1 VTELVRALG
10 WQAGWRGDAHLLTL
24 LGAATL
30 AVLVASAG
38 ISSILGVSPVA
49 VQAGTW
55 LLWLLWLGAVFPR
68 NATRDSSKPCEL
80 PYRRAFTREILVG
93 VGVAFSQILH
103 PALAGVTAGD
113 PAAGSSPY
121 LLAGGALVVAGFG
134 TIALGVSA
142 LGVARTLFVFEY
154 VRGQRAVLSSGIYRF
169 LRHPLF
175 LGGTTMS
182 LGLAVCTA
190 DRTAITLG
198 LLNAC
203 VVPFYVW
210 LEDRR
215 CCTILG
221 SAYADY
227 RASVGGMV
235 PWRRASISAS
245 APRRHR
251 SGSAGPITE
260 RNRVSRR

>member
-1 VTELVRALG
+1 MTDLVKALG
-10 WQAGWRGDAHLLTL
+10 WETGWRGSAHVLALLA
-24 LGAATL
+24 GATL
-30 AVLVASAG
+30 GLLLAGFVASALVG
-38 ISSILGVSPVA
+38 ASPVL
-49 VQAGTW
+49 VQAAIWAG
-55 LLWLLWLGAVFPR
+55 WLLWLGAVFPR
-68 NATRDSSKPCEL
+68 NATWDASHPCAF
-80 PYRRAFTREILVG
+80 PYRRAFTREILLG
-93 VGVAFSQILH
+93 VGVAFSQILR
-103 PALAGVTAGD
+103 PALIGVAEAG
-113 PAAGSSPY
+113 AATTSLAY
-121 LLAGGALVVAGFG
+121 LLAGGALVLGGFA

-154 VRGQRAVLSSGIYRF
+154 VRGQRSILNAGIYRF

-175 LGGTTMS
+175 LGGTTTS

-190 DRTAITLG
+190 DRTAIALG

-221 SAYADY
+221 PDYGAY

-235 PWRRASISAS
+235 PRRRAAISAS
-245 APRRHR
+245 ASRRQP
-251 SGSAGPITE
+251 SGRAGPITE
-260 RNRVSRR
+260 RSRVSRR

>member
-1 VTELVRALG
+1 M
-10 WQAGWRGDAHLLTL
+10 GWRTGWLGDAHLL
-24 LGAATL
+24 A
-30 AVLVASAG
+30 LVAGVTLTVLLAG
-38 ISSILGVSPVA
+38 AGVSGVLGLSA
-49 VQAGTW
+49 LMVQAGTW

-68 NATRDSSKPCEL
+68 NATRDASRPCRL
-80 PYRRAFTREILVG
+80 PYRRAFTREILIG
-93 VGVAFSQILH
+93 VGVAFSQILR
-103 PALAGVTAGD
+103 PALVGVTAAD
-113 PAAGSSPY
+113 PAISAPPN
-121 LLAGGALVVAGFG
+121 LLAGAALAAAGLGA
-134 TIALGVSA
+134 IALGVST

-154 VRGQRAVLSSGIYRF
+154 VRDQRAVLSSGIYGF

-190 DRTAITLG
+190 DRTAIMLG
-198 LLNAC
+198 LVNAC

-227 RASVGGMV
+227 RTSVGGRM
-235 PWRRASISAS
+235 PWRRVSISAS
-245 APRRHR
+245 ARRRHPA
-251 SGSAGPITE
+251 GSVGPITE
-260 RNRVSRR
+260 RNRVSRL